1 VTKPR
6 NLPYSRVV
14 PGEPPELVVYDR
26 LQPCPYLAERIARM
40 PLRIPARLLLRNEL
54 EQRLATGDRRQ
65 GIFLYRTSCPGCRAC
80 EPIRIEVSSFEPN
93 RSQRRARER
102 GNARITVEVAEPIAD
117 ARRVELYNRHKELRE
132 LSSDRD
138 GIDLEGYREFLVVSC
153 CESFELRY
161 LLDGELVGIALVDR
175 SDDAL
180 SAVYCYY
187 EPTLEKL
194 GIGTYSV
201 LKQIE
206 LCKAWGLRYL
216 YLGLYIA
223 ESERMKYK
231 ARFLPHQRLI
241 DGAWQ
246 TFTRERRL

>member
-1 VTKPR
+1 MTKPR
-6 NLPYSRVV
+6 LLPHNRVV
-14 PGEPPELVVYDR
+14 PGDPPELIVYDR
-26 LQPCPYLAERIARM
+26 LQPCPYLADRVARM
-40 PLRIPARLLLRNEL
+40 PLRIPARLLQRNEL
-54 EQRLATGDRRQ
+54 KQRLEIGDRRQ

-80 EPIRIEVSSFEPN
+80 EPIRIEVAAFQPN
-93 RSQRRARER
+93 RSQRRALVR
-102 GNARITVEVAEPIAD
+102 GNERITVEVADPIAD
-117 ARRVELYNRHKELRE
+117 ERRVELYNRHKELRG

-161 LLDGELVGIALVDR
+161 RLDGELIGVALVDR
-175 SDDAL
+175 SEDSL

-187 EPTLEKL
+187 DPVLERL

-206 LCKAWGLRYL
+206 LCKAWNLRYL
-216 YLGLYIA
+216 YLGLYIG

-241 DGAWQ
+241 DGTWH
-246 TFTRERRL
+246 TFDREA

>member
-1 VTKPR
+1 MTKPR
-6 NLPYSRVV
+6 LLPHNRVV
-14 PGEPPELVVYDR
+14 PGDPPELIVYDR
-26 LQPCPYLAERIARM
+26 LQPCPYLSDRVARM
-40 PLRIPARLLLRNEL
+40 PLRIPARLLQRNEL
-54 EQRLATGDRRQ
+54 EQRLEIGDRRQ

-80 EPIRIEVSSFEPN
+80 EPIRIEVSAFQPN
-93 RSQRRARER
+93 RSQRRALVK
-102 GNARITVEVAEPIAD
+102 GNERITVEVADPIAD
-117 ARRVELYNRHKELRE
+117 ERRVELYNRHKELRG

-161 LLDGELVGIALVDR
+161 RLDGELIGVALVDR
-175 SDDAL
+175 SEDSL
-180 SAVYCYY
+180 SAVYCFYD
-187 EPTLEKL
+187 PVLERL

-206 LCKAWGLRYL
+206 LCKSWNLRYL
-216 YLGLYIA
+216 YLGLYIG

-241 DGAWQ
+241 DGTWQ
-246 TFTRERRL
+246 TFEREA